1 MIYSHSALSLHP
13 WEDMEAERIWS
24 LKKSSAFALMHF
36 FVLDLE
42 HSFDC
47 FTSVCLPLLQQ

>member
-24 LKKSSAFALMHF
+24 LKKTSAFALMHF
-36 FVLDLE
+36 FVLDL
-42 HSFDC
+42 
-47 FTSVCLPLLQQ
+47 